1 MFLSLIYKE
10 AAFYAFTFTQI
21 YKKSKMTAFWM
32 LTTKPNALGNPTRA
46 QAGGQT
52 LARRLS
58 KKTPLPIAGDT
69 FQLPS

>member
-1 MFLSLIYKE
+1 MFLFLIYKE

-21 YKKSKMTAFWM
+21 YKKPKMTAFWM
-32 LTTKPNALGNPTRA
+32 LITKPNALGNPTRA

-52 LARRLS
+52 RARRLS

-69 FQLPS
+69 LQLPS